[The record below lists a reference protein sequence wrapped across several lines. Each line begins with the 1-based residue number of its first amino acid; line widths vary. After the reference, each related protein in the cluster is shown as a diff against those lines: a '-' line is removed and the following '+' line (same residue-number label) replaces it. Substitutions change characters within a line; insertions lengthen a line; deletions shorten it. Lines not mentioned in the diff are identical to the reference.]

1 MGRTRCGDWRTRSSL
16 QSGLVSTRSG
26 RRAACAFT
34 ASAWAC
40 ITIPPAPATAGTHRI
55 PGCLRFLDGPRMTE
69 LGIFRGKYRDEM
81 LWGTYRP
88 ASFLGLRTRVHR
100 GMVAGLMWFS
110 ASR

>member
-1 MGRTRCGDWRTRSSL
+1 
-16 QSGLVSTRSG
+16 
-26 RRAACAFT
+26 
-34 ASAWAC
+34 
-40 ITIPPAPATAGTHRI
+40 
-55 PGCLRFLDGPRMTE
+55 MTE

-110 ASR
+110 ASRGGGMSVSER